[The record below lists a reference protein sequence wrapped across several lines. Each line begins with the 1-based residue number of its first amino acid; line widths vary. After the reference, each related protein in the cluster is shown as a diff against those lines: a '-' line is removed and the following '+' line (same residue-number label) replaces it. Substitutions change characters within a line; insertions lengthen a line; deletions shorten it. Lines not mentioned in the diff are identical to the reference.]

1 MIRGTTA
8 SHAIGGLEAQSA
20 QIECVH
26 EGINH
31 PHRVVIVDEVFQPI
45 REQKPLGTI
54 NAIHESL
61 HAEHPLTGAQIMPVE
76 AGFSHSLGQKRTL
89 RATSG
94 GNARTHYIAPQGSC
108 FGRERGRGSYFSSES
123 SLTSPITF
131 LVIQARSDSCRLVET
146 HLA

>member
-1 MIRGTTA
+1 M
-8 SHAIGGLEAQSA
+8 SPS
-20 QIECVH
+20 
-26 EGINH
+26 
-31 PHRVVIVDEVFQPI
+31 
-45 REQKPLGTI
+45 
-54 NAIHESL
+54 
-61 HAEHPLTGAQIMPVE
+61 
-76 AGFSHSLGQKRTL
+76 GQKRTL